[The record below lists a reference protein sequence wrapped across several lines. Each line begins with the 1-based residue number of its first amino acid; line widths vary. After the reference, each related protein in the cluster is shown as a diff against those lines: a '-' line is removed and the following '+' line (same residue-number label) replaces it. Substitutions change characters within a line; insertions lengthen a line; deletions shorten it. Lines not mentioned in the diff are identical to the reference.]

1 MNKLGLGLLTG
12 FILFFSISA
21 KAQEFEESSSDH
33 DELPYYFGLT
43 FGYNNSFLHTL
54 RNPNFYNS
62 SNSFRHVEPK
72 GSGGIELGLMG
83 TLKLADHWE
92 LRTVPKLI
100 IGGSKSLTYYYKN
113 GMEPAGATINTST
126 DGVGGY
132 AETIKLPQTTVSVPI
147 HVKFSSDRIGNIRG
161 YIFGGP
167 KYEINLSGNGEE
179 YTKDREL
186 SGNQSYQAPQ
196 FRKGSFGMEG
206 GLGVHIYLPFAVISP
221 EIRMSTSLQNDHLR
235 DVGNPYSAAFGGMSQ
250 RMLSFSINIEQ

>member
-1 MNKLGLGLLTG
+1 MNKLRIGLLG
-12 FILFFSISA
+12 FGILLLSSKS
-21 KAQEFEESSSDH
+21 KAQEFEAASNDH

-43 FGYNNSFLHTL
+43 FGYNNSFLHTV
-54 RNPNFYNS
+54 RNPDFYNS

-83 TLKLADHWE
+83 TLRLADHWE
-92 LRTVPKLI
+92 VRTVPKLI
-100 IGGSKSLTYYYKN
+100 IGGSKSLTYFYKD
-113 GMEPAGATINTST
+113 GMTPIGATT

-132 AETIKLPQTTVSVPI
+132 SEQIKLPQTTVSIPF
-147 HVKFSSDRIGNIRG
+147 HVKFSSDRIGNLRG

-167 KYEINLSGNGEE
+167 KLDFNLSANSQE
-179 YTKDREL
+179 YTKEREL
-186 SGNQSYQAPQ
+186 NGYPAPQ
-196 FRKGSFGMEG
+196 FRKSSFGIEG

-235 DVGNPYSAAFGGMSQ
+235 DAGNPYSSAFEKINQ